1 MSSERKQL
9 LSDEEMSTVAGG
21 SKENLIEMNGT
32 VIEKLYNDAYNV
44 QLENGENIKAYR
56 SGKLRMY
63 YVILEV
69 GDRVTVQI
77 DPDNNS
83 AERIT
88 YRFKK

>member
-1 MSSERKQL
+1 
-9 LSDEEMSTVAGG
+9 MSTVAGG

-83 AERIT
+83 AGRIT